1 MIVHHQHRT
10 IRSQYSRTAA
20 GTVSPAANGYPAA
33 MAAGLLADQ
42 VSRLVTAAASVASA
56 TDLTS
61 ALRGSVVTARDP
73 TSARYAAS
81 GSWGGTGL
89 SSISS
94 MWEWTPTVARIGHLP
109 EGRVLGTITK
119 MGETVRIGRISEH
132 PDSVG
137 FPPGHPLMESFLG
150 VPVRIG
156 GEVFGQPHLA
166 EKPGGFTD
174 DDQAMV
180 EAMAV
185 IAGAA
190 VSTARLQQRL
200 RRVAVIED
208 RGAHRPRPA
217 RRHHPRPS
225 AVGLG
230 LQGIAQ
236 RIGEPAVAR
245 TARGRWRLD
254 LAIASLRRFIF
265 DLEVAAETTLE
276 EEQALCDRLAAPY
289 GAEIDLESA
298 IPNALPRGLTDD
310 VLRMVAR
317 RCPTRHAIPA
327 SEACVRGGSGRAPWP
342 SPSSIR
348 EWASTPPR
356 RRAAR
361 GCRTSGPGR
370 ATRRQPQPDSAPGG
384 GTAVRIILPA

>member
-1 MIVHHQHRT
+1 
-10 IRSQYSRTAA
+10 
-20 GTVSPAANGYPAA
+20 
-33 MAAGLLADQ
+33 MAAGLSADQ

-61 ALRGSVVTARDP
+61 ALRGSVITARDL
-73 TSARYAAS
+73 TSARYAALGILGRH
-81 GSWGGTGL
+81 GSLVDFVHLG
-89 SSISS
+89 
-94 MWEWTPTVARIGHLP
+94 MDAPTVARIGHLP
-109 EGRVLGTITK
+109 EGRGVLGTITK
-119 MGETVRIGRISEH
+119 MGETVRIDRISEH

-137 FPPGHPLMESFLG
+137 FPPGHPPMESFLG

-156 GEVFGQPHLA
+156 GDVFGNLYLA

-174 DDQAMV
+174 NDQAMV

-208 RGAHRPRPA
+208 RERIA
-217 RRHHPRPS
+217 RDLHDAIIQDLF

-236 RIGEPAVAR
+236 RIGEPSVAGRLEDAVE
-245 TARGRWRLD
+245 RLD

-265 DLEVAAETTLE
+265 DLKPAAEATLE
-276 EEQALCDRLAAPY
+276 EELRAMCDRLSAPY

-298 IPNALPRGLTDD
+298 IPNALPRGLSDD
-310 VLRMVAR
+310 VLRMVGEAVSNAL
-317 RCPTRHAIPA
+317 RHSGVGRVQVRVEEAAGTVAITVIDQGMGFDL
-327 SEACVRGGSGRAPWP
+327 STVKGGSGLSNLRTRAELLGG
-342 SPSSIR
+342 SLNL
-348 EWASTPPR
+348 
-356 RRAAR
+356 
-361 GCRTSGPGR
+361 
-370 ATRRQPQPDSAPGG
+370 DSAPGR